1 MGLVG
6 CSSGVCGLSLGCRWG
21 VGLVFGGCFGD
32 RWVGEIEGGSFP
44 GIGLGGGLIPRFPC
58 FAGLWAAASGSGW
71 HRIGVWGACCGCSVG
86 VPSFRRP
93 VPSFCVP
100 CLGIA
105 ETFSKTVFPL
115 AAREMLLIQCP

>member
-58 FAGLWAAASGSGW
+58 LLVFGLLPRGRAGIALVFGGHVADVRWVFL
-71 HRIGVWGACCGCSVG
+71 RSV
-86 VPSFRRP
+86 VPFRRP
-93 VPSFCVP
+93 VSRV
-100 CLGIA
+100 
-105 ETFSKTVFPL
+105 
-115 AAREMLLIQCP
+115 